1 MITTNKVIFKLDLN
15 IIKKYLKNVNV
26 IDSNDIMAPRLSQS
40 KSYLKILKI
49 PYLIE
54 NTNVSISSGITK
66 KVLQSTHIF
75 NNVVLTSKL
84 RIIKAFHKLDIVVI

>member
-1 MITTNKVIFKLDLN
+1 MITTNKVVSTLDLN
-15 IIKKYLKNVNV
+15 IIKKYLKNISV
-26 IDSNDIMAPRLSQS
+26 IDSNDIMAPRLLQS

-54 NTNVSISSGITK
+54 NTNISISSDITERI
-66 KVLQSTHIF
+66 LQSTHIF

-84 RIIKAFHKLDIVVI
+84 RIIKAFHKLSIVVI

>member
-84 RIIKAFHKLDIVVI
+84 RIIKVFHKLDIVVI